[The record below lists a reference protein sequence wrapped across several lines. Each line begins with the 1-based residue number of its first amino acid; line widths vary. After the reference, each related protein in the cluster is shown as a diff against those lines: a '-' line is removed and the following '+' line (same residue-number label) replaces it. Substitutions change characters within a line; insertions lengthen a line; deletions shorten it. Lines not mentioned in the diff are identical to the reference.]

1 MIDPDDLVHAAEQE
15 LLNPASISMDLESAL
30 HNHDVKGVWALAPD
44 IAMLEDNDRA
54 DLRLRIKD
62 TFGRDLKISDWDKEI
77 KKYISKAKAKTYPD
91 WFRGLIKTEAGDPK
105 ALLAN
110 AIAAIRHAP
119 EWQGVLKYN
128 EFALRVHGVKDPPF
142 GKLTSDVWTDQQDR
156 LTAEW
161 LQHKQILV
169 GLETAGQAVQTVAM
183 EHSFHPV
190 RDYLGSLVWDGHPRL
205 NKWLTDC
212 LATEDTHYTSQV
224 GAKWMISAVA
234 RIYNPGCKADCALVL
249 EGEQGIRKSTALMV
263 LGRPWFTDNMSD
275 LQNAKEVAQE
285 LAGAWI
291 IEMAEMDSIKGSEN
305 SRIKAFMSR
314 SADRYRPP
322 YGRRVIDQPRQCI
335 FAGTVNSAEYLKDQ
349 TGARRWWPVKCHGK
363 IDIPGLMK
371 ARDQLWAEAVHRYKD
386 KEIWWLEGEAEE
398 LAKVQQSERYV
409 EDPWTEIVAKF
420 ITLRDAVTTNEI
432 LDHLQVAR
440 DRRGMKEYGRLAR
453 IMEHLGREK
462 KSKWME
468 TGEIGLDGVPRKGTV
483 GAWVE
488 KDAG

>member
-1 MIDPDDLVHAAEQE
+1 MTDPEKLANAMVDEH
-15 LLNPASISMDLESAL
+15 LNSASLQMDFEAAL
-30 HNHDVKGVWALAPD
+30 HNHDIKSIWDLAPS
-44 IAMLEDNDRA
+44 IALLNNKVRSEYRH
-54 DLRLRIKD
+54 RIKS
-62 TFGRDLKISDWDKEI
+62 TFGRDLKISDWDREVKSHIAE
-77 KKYISKAKAKTYPD
+77 AKADSFPD
-91 WFRGLIKTEAGDPK
+91 WYGGLITTEAGDPK

-110 AIAAIRHAP
+110 AIAAIRNAP

-128 EFALRVHGVKDPPF
+128 EFALRVHAVEDPPF
-142 GKLTSDVWTDQQDR
+142 GKLASDVWTDQQDR

-190 RDYLGSLVWDGHPRL
+190 RDYLDFLVWDGHPRL

-263 LGRPWFTDNMSD
+263 LGRPWFTDNISD

-349 TGARRWWPVKCHGK
+349 TGARR
-363 IDIPGLMK
+363 
-371 ARDQLWAEAVHRYKD
+371 
-386 KEIWWLEGEAEE
+386 
-398 LAKVQQSERYV
+398 
-409 EDPWTEIVAKF
+409 
-420 ITLRDAVTTNEI
+420 
-432 LDHLQVAR
+432 
-440 DRRGMKEYGRLAR
+440 
-453 IMEHLGREK
+453 
-462 KSKWME
+462 
-468 TGEIGLDGVPRKGTV
+468 
-483 GAWVE
+483 
-488 KDAG
+488 